1 MNQDLK
7 VYPFSKIVSAT
18 NSFTTSLGQGATG
31 EVFQGS
37 LDGIPIAVKRLKLS
51 DAERVD
57 VRQELNRRFHAEL
70 KALRKYAHVRI
81 VRILGFAVDDDK
93 KALHPFAI
101 ILELLEGGSLGDWL
115 RGPNDEPSK
124 RYHTRRGVAGG
135 DPLSALERI
144 DIALGSASG
153 LAYLH
158 GYRDPADN
166 PGTRVGG
173 AGAVAAGGASGVLPE
188 GEQVLH
194 RDVKS
199 ANIGLAIQGGGS
211 LYAKLLDCGLA
222 KALKGGGDNPA
233 MSSSM
238 LAENV
243 SFTGGLIAGTVGYM
257 APELAQGRYTVRSE
271 VYALGV
277 VLLELLLGKRVGP
290 RTANDI
296 EEEAEDNEDGIELIA
311 ARADSVWPKKIA
323 HMWATITLEC
333 IALREKK
340 RPASVSIVIE
350 RLKEI
355 RRVLDL
361 TVVGIAPQVLVTCLT
376 CLEDCDEKT
385 GAWCSGTVSR
395 HFCCSGCLQGHVV
408 SVVEDAAKMR
418 STGGRVPCVS
428 SGAGG
433 CTSTWTIADI
443 GDKLEKA
450 THIVFSQA
458 LVQALFEAPKQK
470 MELEAARAAAE
481 AAAKEEGIR
490 ISEKVRRLRNVIV
503 ERDLTLHCP
512 RCGQAF
518 FDFQGCCALHCKD
531 SCGAAFCGLCLADCG
546 ENAHPHFYSV
556 HKGVNIYDKGAF
568 ETARRS
574 RCRERVIAAVK
585 DVSVD
590 KEVCK
595 LLIEELGKADLDEL
609 GMTMD
614 ELFQEVYKRE
624 GESHLLSGQTTN
636 VVFKD
641 VYDLRSDSTKQVQ
654 IIENEKAPDVLPE
667 DDPVELVRLARQDSV
682 RKNAYEIMRVAS
694 ALRNMSASAAGI
706 QSCVRTGAA
715 SALVALS
722 RMRIVKENSEVTE
735 QVVGALRNISESD
748 TGVQSCVDAGAAA
761 ALVALARDDA
771 VKENVEA
778 AKQVAG
784 ALRNISTSAAGVQS
798 CVYTGAASALVGL
811 DCMRIVK
818 ENSEV
823 AELIAGALFNI
834 SKCAAGMKTFNN
846 ARASAALLVALP
858 HRDAVR
864 ENSEAA
870 QQVAGALRNIS
881 TSFAGVQSPR
891 AASASVASSPERVA
905 DRVAGDL
912 SNISEI
918 DTGAHSP
925 RVAFASLALSHE
937 RVADRVAA
945 TLRDV
950 FETDAGAHSTG
961 AASALV
967 ALARDDAV
975 KENIEAAEQVAR
987 ALRNISTSAVGVQSC
1002 VHTGAASALV
1012 ALARKRIVKENSDV
1026 TEQVV
1031 GALRN
1036 ISESAAGM
1044 QSCIDAGAASVLVA
1058 LSNKGVVNDNDDI
1071 AKQVAGALHNIS
1083 TSAVGVQSCVHT
1095 GAASALVAMSRMR
1108 IVKENSEV
1116 AKQVVGALR
1125 NISESDAGVQSCI
1138 DAGAA
1143 AALVALSHEG
1153 VVNDNDDIAKQVAG
1167 ALHNISTSA
1176 VGVQSCVHTGAAS
1189 ALVAMSR
1196 MRIVKENSE
1205 VAKQVVGALRNIS
1218 ESDAGVQSCIDAGAA
1233 AALVALSHEGVV
1245 KENGD
1250 IAIQIG
1256 ITLRNIS
1263 TSFEGLQSCINAG
1276 ASLSAGKLFAN

>member
-158 GYRDPADN
+158 GYRDPAEN

-333 IALREKK
+333 IALREKM

-355 RRVLDL
+355 RRVLDS

-385 GAWCSGTVSR
+385 GAWCSETVSR

-585 DVSVD
+585 DVSAD
-590 KEVCK
+590 KVVCK

-636 VVFKD
+636 VLFND
-641 VYDLRSDSTKQVQ
+641 SNDLRSESTKQVQ

-667 DDPVELVRLARQDSV
+667 DDPVELVRLARLDSV
-682 RKNAYEIMRVAS
+682 RKNANEIMRVAG
-694 ALRNMSASAAGI
+694 ALCNISASAAGI

-722 RMRIVKENSEVTE
+722 RMRIVKESSEVAK
-735 QVVGALRNISESD
+735 QVVGALRNISESAA
-748 TGVQSCVDAGAAA
+748 GIQSCIDAGAAA
-761 ALVALARDDA
+761 ALVALSHEDA
-771 VKENVEA
+771 VKENIEA
-778 AKQVAG
+778 AKQVVG

-798 CVYTGAASALVGL
+798 CVYTGAASALVAL
-811 DCMRIVK
+811 DRMRIVK
-818 ENSEV
+818 ENGE
-823 AELIAGALFNI
+823 ATELIAGALFNI
-834 SKCAAGMKTFNN
+834 AKCAAGMKTFNN
-846 ARASAALLVALP
+846 ARAAAALVALP
-858 HRDAVR
+858 HSDAVR
-864 ENSEAA
+864 DKSEAA
-870 QQVAGALRNIS
+870 QQVTGALRNIS
-881 TSFAGVQSPR
+881 TSSAGVQSPR

-1095 GAASALVAMSRMR
+1095 GAASALVAM
-1108 IVKENSEV
+1108 
-1116 AKQVVGALR
+1116 
-1125 NISESDAGVQSCI
+1125 
-1138 DAGAA
+1138 
-1143 AALVALSHEG
+1143 
-1153 VVNDNDDIAKQVAG
+1153 
-1167 ALHNISTSA
+1167 T
-1176 VGVQSCVHTGAAS
+1176 
-1189 ALVAMSR
+1189 R